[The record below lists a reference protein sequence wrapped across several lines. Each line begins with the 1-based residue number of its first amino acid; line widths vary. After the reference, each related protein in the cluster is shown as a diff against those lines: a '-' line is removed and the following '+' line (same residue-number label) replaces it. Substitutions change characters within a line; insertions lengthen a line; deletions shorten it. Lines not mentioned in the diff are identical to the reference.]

1 MRNVYGFLLLYKR
14 GIRSI
19 MNELTKLFQNKGVKR
34 VIIFVLIA
42 LLLYSLRSMIN
53 FILLTFI
60 FTFLMDRLV
69 SLVTQKFRINWKLTV
84 LVSYTAIVG
93 FLTYGIIKYLPI
105 IIYEITALV
114 KQVTAFYQQPQDN
127 EVMNY
132 LVSYLENNQISQ
144 YLEQGLTFVMKY
156 FTDVSQFALQV
167 LLALLLS
174 LFFLLE
180 KTRLVI
186 FTKKFQNSKLAAFYN
201 EIGFFGNKFASSFG
215 KVIEAQFII
224 AIVNTILSVIALSF
238 MGFPQLF
245 GLAIMIF
252 FLGLIPVAGVII
264 SLIPLSLIAY
274 SIGGLIQV
282 VYVLIMVMIIHGIE
296 AYILNPKLMSSKTDL
311 PIFYTFIVLIF
322 SEHFFGVW
330 GLIIGI
336 PIFVFFLDVLDVTNR
351 DEQTS

>member
-1 MRNVYGFLLLYKR
+1 
-14 GIRSI
+14 
-19 MNELTKLFQNKGVKR
+19 MNELTKLLQNKGLKR
-34 VIIFVLIA
+34 IFIFVLI
-42 LLLYSLRSMIN
+42 LLILYSMKSMIN

-60 FTFLMDRLV
+60 FSFLMDRLV
-69 SLVTQKFRINWKLTV
+69 TFVTKKIPINRKLTV
-84 LVSYTAIVG
+84 LVSYTLIVG
-93 FLTYGIIKYLPI
+93 FLSYGIVKYLPI
-105 IIYEITALV
+105 VIFEITALI
-114 KQVTAFYQQPQDN
+114 KQVTAFYKQPQEN
-127 EVMNY
+127 AIMNY
-132 LVSYLENNQISQ
+132 LVSLLEKNQISQ
-144 YLEQGLTFVMKY
+144 YLEQGLTFVIGY
-156 FTDVSQFALQV
+156 FTNFSQLALQV
-167 LLALLLS
+167 FLALLLS

-180 KTRLVI
+180 KPRLVS
-186 FTKKFQNSKLAAFYN
+186 FTKKFKNSKLAAFYT
-201 EIGFFGNKFASSFG
+201 EIEFFGGKFARTFG

-224 AIVNTILSVIALSF
+224 AIVNCALSVIALSI

-274 SIGGLIQV
+274 TIGGFIQV
-282 VYVLIMVMIIHGIE
+282 VYILITIAIIHAIE

-336 PIFVFFLDVLDVTNR
+336 PIFVFLLDVLDVTNR
-351 DEQTS
+351 EEKVS